1 VLRFSALVLFFLAL
15 PVRAG
20 GPLPEVRQQVAD
32 AAIEAQTRCYRLIHH
47 DTFAY
52 AACLRGMLQEE
63 TKPTP
68 RRLGIEYFGFVGAL
82 NSARLGMLGAET
94 SAWEF
99 LQRFRLTQKKLR
111 FDDASLCGTIAGD
124 CEVRIARM
132 QQMAAAP
139 RPRPADAA
147 GADDGHRHAH

>member
-1 VLRFSALVLFFLAL
+1 MPRFPALFLLLLAL
-15 PVRAG
+15 PALAAKPG
-20 GPLPEVRQQVAD
+20 PEVRQQVAD

-52 AACLRGMLQEE
+52 EACLRGMLQEE
-63 TKPTP
+63 KKATP

-111 FDDASLCGTIAGD
+111 FDDASLCETIAGD

-132 QQMAAAP
+132 KQMAASP
-139 RPRPADAA
+139 RPRPADSA
-147 GADDGHRHAH
+147 GEDDGHRHVH